1 MYLRLSIDFQALSGS
16 DGELQ
21 RSLLPGGTLPLPIDS
36 SGSFELVKLLHE
48 ESCHQAFEQGYPPCS
63 KPDFMAQALEQL

>member
-1 MYLRLSIDFQALSGS
+1 MYRRLSVGFQALSGS

-36 SGSFELVKLLHE
+36 FVSSELAKLLHE
-48 ESCHQAFEQGYPPCS
+48 ESCHQAFEQRLSP
-63 KPDFMAQALEQL
+63 L